1 MQIRQEETLSHQGAI
16 IYEVCCSSA
25 QWLPIWKIYVSG
37 ETDHFLQFENS
48 CFQVK
53 RTIVTTREPFP
64 DVLQWFP
71 ILDDPEVFDMTPLDN
86 AIEKMDETNKEIE
99 ILIQEY
105 TRPNANPSINPLTQK
120 LKGIIGKDTFFTH
133 KKLNYIFAPKIL
145 YFTAIFPRID
155 SSLK

>member
-1 MQIRQEETLSHQGAI
+1 MFFNRS
-16 IYEVCCSSA
+16 
-25 QWLPIWKIYVSG
+25 
-37 ETDHFLQFENS
+37 QFEKFVFQVKRTIFYNLKNL

-120 LKGIIGKDTFFTH
+120 LKGIIGKDTLFTR
-133 KKLNYIFAPKIL
+133 KKLKYKFTPKIVIL
-145 YFTAIFPRID
+145 PPYFRE
-155 SSLK
+155 

>member
-1 MQIRQEETLSHQGAI
+1 MVPNLKNLCFRRNGLFF
-16 IYEVCCSSA
+16 YN
-25 QWLPIWKIYVSG
+25 LKN
-37 ETDHFLQFENS
+37 L

-120 LKGIIGKDTFFTH
+120 LKGIIGKDTFFTQ
-133 KKLNYIFAPKIL
+133 KKLNCK
-145 YFTAIFPRID
+145 FTPRIVI
-155 SSLK
+155 LPYFRE